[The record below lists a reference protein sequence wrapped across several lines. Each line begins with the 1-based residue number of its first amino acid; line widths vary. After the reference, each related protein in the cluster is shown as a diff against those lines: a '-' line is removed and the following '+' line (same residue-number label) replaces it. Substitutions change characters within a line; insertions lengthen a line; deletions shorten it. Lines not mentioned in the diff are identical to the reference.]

1 VIARSILDMWI
12 ELIVQ
17 TVVIALMQGLIVS
30 FLLGAAATQNAL
42 VVLGVSLICSIFIA
56 VLLWSGIKAVWN
68 SFNRLFGAIGQATGG
83 VMVAP
88 GTVAVGAAA
97 AGAAIATGGA
107 SLALNAGGSALAGAS
122 ALNNGATGAQ
132 AAGVMLGGSRSLSAA
147 ARTLAYLP
155 GLRGTD
161 LGEAASE
168 FTEGAMV
175 RQVGQSIPLVGKAVG
190 PLIGAHLLSD
200 RGEKRKRED
209 NTLTLPAEPVEG
221 DLETTEGL
229 FTPVRPR
236 RMGTFTPLDASLPL
250 AALGDQATQTR
261 SAVGRVQSAT
271 EMQGEE
277 VEEQVS
283 AVGADVRSQAGQ
295 AQADRE
301 RSDYADDMHGEE
313 VEDRISSLDA
323 TMHTGQ
329 TAGGD
334 ISALDRAAG
343 RLSSAAEALGRSA
356 GTQPMVGLMRVE
368 GANNVAGVMGDF
380 ISQTRV
386 QRTLDGQPMAGGTD
400 HFTVAQGVAR
410 AMGVTPEPEDRAP
423 IQGDVARL
431 GLFGD
436 QALKLGLTGQQAQT
450 VITEVKA
457 SPTGE
462 LTPPT
467 RTALVEQ
474 ARGTLNT
481 GWDGAQS
488 AVNALQ
494 RAAAMLPNSVTARGT
509 VSVPTINVQP
519 QVHVNV
525 SAPERS
531 SLDQAMV
538 SQAALAGSQ
547 NAGAQRGEA

>member
-1 VIARSILDMWI
+1 
-12 ELIVQ
+12 
-17 TVVIALMQGLIVS
+17 
-30 FLLGAAATQNAL
+30 
-42 VVLGVSLICSIFIA
+42 
-56 VLLWSGIKAVWN
+56 
-68 SFNRLFGAIGQATGG
+68 
-83 VMVAP
+83 
-88 GTVAVGAAA
+88 
-97 AGAAIATGGA
+97 
-107 SLALNAGGSALAGAS
+107 
-122 ALNNGATGAQ
+122 
-132 AAGVMLGGSRSLSAA
+132 
-147 ARTLAYLP
+147 
-155 GLRGTD
+155 
-161 LGEAASE
+161 
-168 FTEGAMV
+168 
-175 RQVGQSIPLVGKAVG
+175 
-190 PLIGAHLLSD
+190 
-200 RGEKRKRED
+200 
-209 NTLTLPAEPVEG
+209 
-221 DLETTEGL
+221 
-229 FTPVRPR
+229 
-236 RMGTFTPLDASLPL
+236 
-250 AALGDQATQTR
+250 
-261 SAVGRVQSAT
+261 
-271 EMQGEE
+271 
-277 VEEQVS
+277 
-283 AVGADVRSQAGQ
+283 
-295 AQADRE
+295 
-301 RSDYADDMHGEE
+301 
-313 VEDRISSLDA
+313 
-323 TMHTGQ
+323 
-329 TAGGD
+329 
-334 ISALDRAAG
+334 
-343 RLSSAAEALGRSA
+343 
-356 GTQPMVGLMRVE
+356 MRVE